1 MTEIRSTDVAVAAT
15 DSARS
20 LERYF
25 EAASGRAGFAL
36 WGKARPADSA
46 SAVAHPLICHVID
59 VAVVA
64 EQLVDEVLAKGT
76 VARLFENFGCS
87 AAAARMWLPLIVAL
101 HDCGKATPAFQGK
114 WVEGRAHLKAFGFDL
129 NADGARDHGTVG
141 PFFLAPVFESFGIDA
156 TGAYRLARAVCAHHG
171 SFPTDAAVPDD
182 RRGVPV
188 SQAIGL
194 DERGRLP
201 IWQLARA
208 ELIKSLASVFPL
220 APEVP
225 SFAESGSREQW
236 AFFSYLAGLTSVA
249 DWIGSMAEF
258 FVYEDPPVDLSAYL
272 ARSRLRARQA
282 LNNVGLRPAS
292 ATRAAGFEELF
303 GRTPRP
309 LQVLVTEL
317 VEKKKPPLCAIVEA
331 PMGEGKTEAAF
342 YFAHALAARGHHD
355 GLYVALPTQATANQM
370 FSRLLSFLERTRT
383 DKTSA
388 ILVHGEASFDT
399 RMRDLMR
406 AVYGGSGDDGV
417 GCEGWFLGKKR
428 SLIAPFG
435 AGTIDQALL
444 AVLRTKHSFVRQ
456 FGLAGKTVILD
467 EVHAY
472 DAYTSKLL
480 DRLVGWLGAHGTS
493 VILLSATLPSS
504 RRKALLDAYAG
515 RTLPDITP
523 VKYPR
528 VTTVDRDGFQAYALT
543 AGRDAQRMELTWL
556 EDEPLDALSN
566 LVVELGTS
574 LAGGGCLAI
583 LRNTVNRAQRTFEAL
598 RAAKQAGGLP
608 DDTDLLL
615 LHARF
620 PMDERQENERLLAT
634 RLGPPGSEVSRP
646 SRLIVVGTQVL
657 EQSLDVD
664 FDRMFSDL
672 APVDLLLQR
681 AGRVHRHARPARPA
695 ALAVPRLVVI
705 KPAGTADECS
715 LTDVAIVYARYIVRR
730 TLQEL
735 ETRRTISLPDDI
747 EPLVEAVYSATPQP
761 MAEKLTVEWKDLCET
776 QASETTLAKTRAWP
790 EATITDDPFASF
802 AVPFM
807 EDEPDVAKALR
818 AETRLA
824 EESVSLLCL
833 FGSLNEAFLDP
844 ARTMP
849 VDLHASPSAATVRA
863 LAGRTVK
870 VSRYEIVQALK
881 NQPVPDAFRDVAV
894 LRDRHPLFFG
904 SEPLRLGLL
913 RLDLSPALGLTIAKD
928 LADVQG
934 DENRV
939 V

>member
-1 MTEIRSTDVAVAAT
+1 MTDIRSTDVATAGMDFTRA
-15 DSARS
+15 

-25 EAASGRAGFAL
+25 QAASGRPGFAL
-36 WGKARPADSA
+36 WGKARPAGNA
-46 SAVAHPLICHVID
+46 SAAAHPLICHIID

-64 EQLVDEVLAKGT
+64 QLLVEEVLAKGT
-76 VARLFENFGCS
+76 VARLLENFGCS
-87 AAAARMWLPLIVAL
+87 AAAARAWLPFIVAL

-114 WVEGRAHLKAFGFDL
+114 WVDGRAYLKAFGFDL

-141 PFFLAPVFESFGIDA
+141 PFFLAPEFERLGIGS
-156 TGAYRLARAVCAHHG
+156 TGAYRLARAVSAHHG

-182 RRGVPV
+182 RRGAPA

-194 DERGRLP
+194 DEMGRLP
-201 IWQLARA
+201 IWKRARA
-208 ELIKSLASVFPL
+208 DVIEALAKVFP
-220 APEVP
+220 PSTEVP
-225 SFAESGSREQW
+225 TFAESGNREQW

-258 FVYEDPPVDLSAYL
+258 FVYEDPPLDLAAYV
-272 ARSRLRARQA
+272 ARSRLRAREA
-282 LNNVGLRPAS
+282 LNHVGLRPA
-292 ATRAAGFEELF
+292 AAPKAAGFEELF
-303 GRTPRP
+303 GRTARP
-309 LQVLVTEL
+309 LQLLVTEL

-342 YFAHALAARGHHD
+342 YFAHALAARGYHD

-406 AVYGGSGDDGV
+406 AVYGGVGDDSV

-480 DRLVGWLGAHGTS
+480 DRLVSWLGAHGTS

-504 RRKALLDAYAG
+504 RRKSLLDAYAG
-515 RTLPDITP
+515 RTLPELPP

-528 VTTVDRDGFQAYALT
+528 VTTIDQDGSQTFALRT
-543 AGRDAQRMELTWL
+543 ARNAQPMELTWL
-556 EDEPLDALSN
+556 EDEPLDEPSN
-566 LVVELGTS
+566 LVAELSRS
-574 LAGGGCLAI
+574 LTDGGCLAV

-598 RAAKQAGGLP
+598 SAAKQAGRLP
-608 DDTDLLL
+608 IDTELLL

-620 PMDERQENERLLAT
+620 PMDDRQENERRLA
-634 RLGPPGSEVSRP
+634 RKLGPPESATSRP
-646 SRLIVVGTQVL
+646 GRLVVVGTQVL

-681 AGRVHRHARPARPA
+681 AGRVHRHARAARPLT
-695 ALAVPRLVVI
+695 LAVPRLVVI
-705 KPAGTADECS
+705 RPGGAADGCS
-715 LTDVAIVYARYIVRR
+715 LKDVAIVYAPYIVRR

-735 ETRRTISLPDDI
+735 QSRDAISLPDDI
-747 EPLVEAVYSATPQP
+747 EPLVETVYAAPP
-761 MAEKLTVEWKDLCET
+761 AEMGKQLAAEWSELCQTRSNET
-776 QASETTLAKTRAWP
+776 MQARNRAWP
-790 EATITDDPFASF
+790 EATIVDDPFISF
-802 AVPFM
+802 AVPFT
-807 EDEPDVAKALR
+807 EDDPDVAKALR

-824 EESVSLLCL
+824 DESVSLVCL
-833 FGSLNEAFLDP
+833 FGSLDEAFLDV
-844 ARTMP
+844 ARTQP
-849 VDLHASPSAATVRA
+849 VDLHVAPSAATVRA

-870 VSRYEIVQALK
+870 VSRSEVVRAVK
-881 NQPVPDAFRDVAV
+881 NEPVPVAFRDVAV

-904 SEPLRLGLL
+904 GEPPALGGLRV
-913 RLDLSPALGLTIAKD
+913 DLSPELGLTIQKFS
-928 LADVQG
+928 ADSPGGGAHGV
-934 DENRV
+934 
-939 V
+939 